1 MSLQGDLS
9 TLDFAGL
16 LQNLEAAKK
25 SGLLSVQVAG
35 QGETRLYFHLG
46 KLALI
51 SYAGRPPLEEI
62 LVSSGVLT
70 ARELDVARKRK
81 KASKRS
87 RVEVLEGMKAAEK
100 AQIASASA
108 ARLTGEACELI
119 NSGGGAFV
127 FTEGP
132 IPRGVFDPEE
142 RALGITLPVGPL
154 LL

>member
-16 LQNLEAAKK
+16 FQNLEAALK
-25 SGLLSVQVAG
+25 SGLLTVQVAG
-35 QGETRLYFHLG
+35 QGETKLYFHQG
-46 KLALI
+46 RLALI
-51 SYAGRPPLEEI
+51 AYTGRPPLEEI
-62 LVSSGVLT
+62 LVTSGLLSPRT
-70 ARELDVARKRK
+70 LEVARKRRK
-81 KASKRS
+81 SSKRPL
-87 RVEVLEGMKAAEK
+87 VEVLEGMKAAEK
-100 AQIASASA
+100 SQIASASA

-119 NSGGGAFV
+119 STGGGAFV

>member
-1 MSLQGDLS
+1 MALQGDLS

-25 SGLLSVQVAG
+25 SGLLSVQVAN
-35 QGETRLYFHLG
+35 QGETRLYFHQG

-51 SYAGRPPLEEI
+51 AYQGRPPLEEI
-62 LVSSGVLT
+62 LVTSGVVS
-70 ARELDVARKRK
+70 ARAMEAAKKRK
-81 KASKRS
+81 KASKRALG
-87 RVEVLEGMKAAEK
+87 EVLEGMKVAESK
-100 AQIASASA
+100 QIAAASA

-132 IPRGVFDPEE
+132 IPRGVFDADE
-142 RALGITLPVGPL
+142 RALGITL
-154 LL
+154 